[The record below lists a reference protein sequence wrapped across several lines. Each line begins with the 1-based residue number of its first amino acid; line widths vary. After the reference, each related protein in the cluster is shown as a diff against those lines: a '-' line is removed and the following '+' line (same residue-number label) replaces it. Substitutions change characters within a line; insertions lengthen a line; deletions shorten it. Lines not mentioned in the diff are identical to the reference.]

1 MYGKAPKMM
10 DTKKTKKAMPM
21 GKPKPMPVR
30 GQRTMTN
37 RAKKK

>member
-10 DTKKTKKAMPM
+10 DTKKAKKAMPM
-21 GKPKPMPVR
+21 SKPKPMPVR